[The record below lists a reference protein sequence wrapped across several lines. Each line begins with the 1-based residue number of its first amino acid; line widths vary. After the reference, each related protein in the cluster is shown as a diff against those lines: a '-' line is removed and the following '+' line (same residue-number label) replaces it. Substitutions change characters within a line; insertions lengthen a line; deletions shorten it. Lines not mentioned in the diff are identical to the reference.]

1 MSTAATH
8 ADHPQHRVWVT
19 DLLLLLMALIWGI
32 NFSVVKVGM
41 QWLEPLAFNGVRV
54 ALATVVLL
62 VVVRVQGLAL
72 PPRRQ
77 VLALL
82 GLGVLGNGLYQIFF
96 VEGIARTRAGN
107 AALVMAAGPALIA
120 FMGRFYGVEKLH
132 ARGYMGIALSIAG
145 IGIVMSGTATAEI
158 GNASV
163 IGDGLILCGAVTW
176 AAYSV
181 LLKPLTHHVDGVMVS
196 ALTMLGGAVPLLAVA
211 SPDIARTS
219 WTALPVQAWLAIAY
233 SGIFALVIAYLIWYR
248 GIKLIGPTRTSMY
261 SNLQPIFA
269 VMVAWAALGEVP
281 TLAQVAGAA
290 AVMAG
295 LLLTRT

>member
-1 MSTAATH
+1 MPTAATH
-8 ADHPQHRVWVT
+8 ADHPHHRVWVT

-54 ALATVVLL
+54 ALAAVVLL

-72 PPRRQ
+72 PPRGQ

-82 GLGVLGNGLYQIFF
+82 GLGMLGNGLYQIFF

-120 FMGRFYGVEKLH
+120 FMGRFYGTEKVH

-158 GNASV
+158 GNASL

-181 LLKPLTHHVDGVMVS
+181 LLKPLTHQVDGVMVS
-196 ALTMLGGAVPLLAVA
+196 ALTMLGGAVPLLVVA
-211 SPDIARTS
+211 SPAISRTA
-219 WTALPVQAWLAIAY
+219 WTAVPAQAWLAIAY

-248 GIKLIGPTRTSMY
+248 GIKLIGPTRTSMF

-295 LLLTRT
+295 LLLTRA